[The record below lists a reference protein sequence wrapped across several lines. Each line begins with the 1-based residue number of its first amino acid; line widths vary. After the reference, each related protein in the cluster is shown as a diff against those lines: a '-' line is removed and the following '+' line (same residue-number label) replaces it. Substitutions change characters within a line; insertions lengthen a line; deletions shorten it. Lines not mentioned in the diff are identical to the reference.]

1 MSYENEP
8 TRPEIERNQ
17 RHASGQQIHSAP
29 DLYRVGS
36 RACLSGSSPSA
47 EGGDMKLDATN
58 IEIIRHLK
66 DGRKSFKRIANALSI
81 TENTVRSRVNK
92 MSEEGL
98 LDISGNIRIDA
109 LPGHSL
115 LYLGIKLNTMELQK
129 KAAEFSRLRG
139 VVSAGIVTGR
149 YDLILQV
156 LLNEEYTL
164 LEFITAQVTKVKEV
178 QTVESFLVYEGY
190 NLKVP
195 YIL

>member
-1 MSYENEP
+1 
-8 TRPEIERNQ
+8 
-17 RHASGQQIHSAP
+17 
-29 DLYRVGS
+29 
-36 RACLSGSSPSA
+36 
-47 EGGDMKLDATN
+47 MKMKIDETN

-66 DGRKSFKRIANALSI
+66 SGRKSYKVIADSLNI

-92 MSEEGL
+92 MIEDGL

-109 LPGHSL
+109 LPGHHL
-115 LYLGIKLNTMELQK
+115 LYLGVKLNSMELQK
-129 KAAEFSRLRG
+129 KAEEFSKLRG

-156 LLNEEYTL
+156 LLNQEYNL
-164 LEFITAQVTKVKEV
+164 LEFITGQVPKVKDV
-178 QTVESFLVYEGY
+178 QTVESFIVYEGY

>member
-1 MSYENEP
+1 
-8 TRPEIERNQ
+8 
-17 RHASGQQIHSAP
+17 
-29 DLYRVGS
+29 
-36 RACLSGSSPSA
+36 
-47 EGGDMKLDATN
+47 MKLDATN

-66 DGRKSFKRIANALSI
+66 NGRKSFKLIASALSI

-92 MSEEGL
+92 MIEEGL

-109 LPGHSL
+109 LPGHNL

-129 KAAEFSRLRG
+129 KAEEFSKLRG
-139 VVSAGIVTGR
+139 VVSTGIVTGR

-164 LEFITAQVTKVKEV
+164 LEFITGQATKVKDV